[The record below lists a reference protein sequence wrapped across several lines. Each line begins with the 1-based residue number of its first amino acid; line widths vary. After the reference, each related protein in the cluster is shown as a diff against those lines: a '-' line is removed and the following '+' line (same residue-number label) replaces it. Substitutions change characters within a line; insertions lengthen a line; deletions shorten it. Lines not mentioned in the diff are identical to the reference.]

1 MQYACSTSGV
11 AYFILLQAENER
23 RPQIR
28 ISRDDNSVIIFKYII
43 NCGRLC
49 PFTDTSLCRL
59 GRYRLQI
66 WEEPLRNLVTWFVHN
81 ATTLYAHNCQ
91 TVLARTRNTP
101 VRFSLVRAMCPNQKK
116 ERSPGYSAARLSLF
130 QAHAPE
136 PTTNCTASTRIS
148 DSFLSRAAGSQ
159 PRRRPRPKY

>member
-1 MQYACSTSGV
+1 MCNTPAQLPVWLISSSSKLKANTV
-11 AYFILLQAENER
+11 PRIK
-23 RPQIR
+23 
-28 ISRDDNSVIIFKYII
+28 ISRDDNSVIPFQFITD
-43 NCGRLC
+43 NGPLC

-101 VRFSLVRAMCPNQKK
+101 VRFSLVRAVCPNQKK
-116 ERSPGYSAARLSLF
+116 RARGTPRPVFLWFRPMRSNQQKIAQR
-130 QAHAPE
+130 APAY
-136 PTTNCTASTRIS
+136 PIRFSHGLLGA
-148 DSFLSRAAGSQ
+148 SRA
-159 PRRRPRPKY
+159 RRPRPKY